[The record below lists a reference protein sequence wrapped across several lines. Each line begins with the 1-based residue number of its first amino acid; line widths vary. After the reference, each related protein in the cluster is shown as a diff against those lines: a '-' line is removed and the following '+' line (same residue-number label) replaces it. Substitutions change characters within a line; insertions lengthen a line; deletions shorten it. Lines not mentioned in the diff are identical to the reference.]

1 MTKEKEYATYQIW
14 IKKGHKLHIYFMEM
28 CQNAK
33 NLYNTTNFYIR
44 QVYTALRT
52 EKTLQPLQQEV
63 LHTLQTHIEAMNENQ
78 LHAYRKRVQKQKEK
92 PVKEQKDIKCNLFTF
107 PTKEK
112 SFLSYNFL
120 DCLFKTMKQQDYM
133 NLPAQTNQAVMK
145 KLYQNWKSFFAS
157 MKTYQ
162 KHPSTF
168 TGRLRI
174 PKYIKS
180 SMKEIVFTNQVCK
193 LQDKYIRF
201 PKTSMKLN
209 IGKLFGHIENLKE
222 IHVSPAY
229 GKFKV
234 EIITEKSEPA
244 PEHVDNKRYMSIDLG
259 INNVATITTNTGAIP
274 VLVKGNVIK
283 SINQY
288 YNKQKAHLLSILRHG
303 KEPKEGPHTS
313 KRLERLH
320 EKRFLKIKDFFHKIS
335 YNIVHFAVQHE
346 ISMIVIGKNTS
357 WKQNSNMGKR
367 QNQSFCHIPHN
378 LLIEMIK
385 YKANRHGITV
395 QVVEESYTSK
405 ASFLDNDDIPAFG
418 EEDIPVFSGKR
429 ITRGLYRTKENK
441 LLNADVNGSYNILKK
456 AVPKAF
462 ADGIEGLC
470 HQAAVSTPLVL
481 SIF

>member
-1 MTKEKEYATYQIW
+1 MPKEKEYATYQIW
-14 IKKGHKLHIYFMEM
+14 IKKGHKLYAYFMEM

-44 QVYTALRT
+44 QVYTALCT
-52 EKTLQPLQQEV
+52 EQPLQPLQQEV
-63 LHTLQTHIEAMNENQ
+63 LHTLQTQIENMNKNQ
-78 LHAYRKRVQKQKEK
+78 LRAYQKRVQKQKEK
-92 PVKEQKDIKCNLFTF
+92 SVREQKDIKCNLFTL

-112 SFLSYNFL
+112 SFLAYNFL

-157 MKTYQ
+157 IKAYK

-168 TGRLRI
+168 TGRPRI

-180 SMKEIVFTNQVCK
+180 PMKEIVFTNQVCK

-201 PKTSMKLN
+201 PKTGVKLN
-209 IGKLFGHIENLKE
+209 IGKLFRRIGNLKE
-222 IHVSPAY
+222 VRVSPAY

-234 EIITEKSEPA
+234 EIVTEQPEFS
-244 PEHVDNKRYMSIDLG
+244 PEHIDNNRYMGIDLG
-259 INNVATITTNTGAIP
+259 INNIATITTNTGATP
-274 VLVKGNVIK
+274 VLFKGNVIK
-283 SINQY
+283 GINQY
-288 YNKQKAHLLSILRHG
+288 YNKKKAHLQGILRHG
-303 KEPKEGPHTS
+303 QEPKEGPHTS

-320 EKRFLKIKDFFHKIS
+320 EKRFLKIKDIFHKMS
-335 YNIVHFAVQHE
+335 HHIVQMVIQQE

-357 WKQNSNMGKR
+357 WKQNSDMGKQ
-367 QNQSFCHIPHN
+367 QNQSFCHISHN
-378 LLIEMIK
+378 LLIEMIT
-385 YKANRHGITV
+385 YKAERKGITV

-405 ASFLDNDDIPAFG
+405 ASFLDNDDIPTYG

-462 ADGIEGLC
+462 VDGIEGLC

-481 SIF
+481 SIS

>member
-1 MTKEKEYATYQIW
+1 MTKEKEYVTYQIW
-14 IKKGHKLHIYFMEM
+14 IKKGHKLHAYFMEM

-52 EKTLQPLQQEV
+52 DQPLQPLQQEV
-63 LHTLQTHIEAMNENQ
+63 LHTLQMYIETMNKNQ
-78 LHAYRKRVQKQKEK
+78 LRAYRKRVQREKEK
-92 PVKEQKDIKCNLFTF
+92 PVKEQKEIKCNLFTF

-157 MKTYQ
+157 IKAYK
-162 KHPSTF
+162 KHPSIF
-168 TGRLRI
+168 TGRPRI

-180 SMKEIVFTNQVCK
+180 SLKEIVFTNQVCK

-201 PKTSMKLN
+201 PKTSIKLN
-209 IGKLFGHIENLKE
+209 IGKLFGYIEKLKE
-222 IHVSPAY
+222 VRVSPAY

-234 EIITEKSEPA
+234 EIVTEQSKPASE
-244 PEHVDNKRYMSIDLG
+244 HIDNNRYMSIDLG
-259 INNVATITTNTGAIP
+259 INNIATIITNTGATP

-283 SINQY
+283 SMNQY
-288 YNKQKAHLLSILRHG
+288 YNKQKAHLLGILRHG
-303 KEPKEGPHTS
+303 KEPKEGLHTS
-313 KRLERLH
+313 RCLERLH
-320 EKRFLKIKDFFHKIS
+320 EKRFLKIKDLFHKIS
-335 YNIVHFAVQHE
+335 YHIVQFAIQHE
-346 ISMIVIGKNTS
+346 ISMIVIGKNAA
-357 WKQNSNMGKR
+357 WKQNSEMGKQ

-378 LLIEMIK
+378 LLIEMIT
-385 YKANRHGITV
+385 YKAKRKGITV

-405 ASFLDNDDIPAFG
+405 ASFLDNDAIPIYG
-418 EEDIPVFSGKR
+418 EEDIPAFSGKR
-429 ITRGLYRTKENK
+429 ITRGLYRTKEKK

>member
-1 MTKEKEYATYQIW
+1 MTNEKEYATYQIW
-14 IKKGHKLHIYFMEM
+14 IKKGHKLYSYFLEM

-52 EKTLQPLQQEV
+52 DQPLQPLQQEV
-63 LHTLQTHIEAMNENQ
+63 LHTLQAHIEIMNENQ
-78 LHAYRKRVQKQKEK
+78 LHAYQKRVQKQKEK

-112 SFLSYNFL
+112 SFLSYHFL

-157 MKTYQ
+157 IKAYQ

-168 TGRLRI
+168 TGRPRI

-201 PKTSMKLN
+201 PKTNIKLN
-209 IGKLFGHIENLKE
+209 IGKLFGRIGNLKE
-222 IHVSPAY
+222 VRVSPTY

-234 EIITEKSEPA
+234 EIVTEQSEPA
-244 PEHVDNKRYMSIDLG
+244 PEGVENNRYMSIDLG
-259 INNVATITTNTGAIP
+259 VNNVATIITNTGATP

-283 SINQY
+283 SMNQY
-288 YNKQKAHLLSILRHG
+288 YNKKKAYFTGILRHG

-313 KRLERLH
+313 KCLERLH
-320 EKRFLKIKDFFHKIS
+320 EKRFLKIKDLFHKIS
-335 YNIVHFAVQHE
+335 YHIVQFAIQHE

-357 WKQNSNMGKR
+357 WKQNSEMGKR

-378 LLIEMIK
+378 LLIEMIN
-385 YKANRHGITV
+385 YKAKRQGVMV

-405 ASFLDNDDIPAFG
+405 ASFLDNDDIPTYG
-418 EEDIPVFSGKR
+418 EEDIPEFSGKR
-429 ITRGLYRTKENK
+429 IKRGLYRTRENK
-441 LLNADVNGSYNILKK
+441 LLNADVNGAYNILKK
-456 AVPKAF
+456 VVPKAF

-481 SIF
+481 SIS

>member
-14 IKKGHKLHIYFMEM
+14 IKKGHKLYSYFLEM

-52 EKTLQPLQQEV
+52 DQPLQPLQQEV
-63 LHTLQTHIEAMNENQ
+63 LHTLQAHIEIMNENQ
-78 LHAYRKRVQKQKEK
+78 LCAYQKRMQKQKEK
-92 PVKEQKDIKCNLFTF
+92 PVEKRKEMKCNLFTF

-112 SFLSYNFL
+112 SFLSYHFL

-157 MKTYQ
+157 MKAYQ

-168 TGRLRI
+168 TGRPCI

-180 SMKEIVFTNQVCK
+180 STKEIVFTNQVCK

-201 PKTSMKLN
+201 PKTSIKLN
-209 IGKLFGHIENLKE
+209 IGKLFGRVGNLKE
-222 IHVSPAY
+222 VRVSPVY

-234 EIITEKSEPA
+234 EIVTEKSEPTL
-244 PEHVDNKRYMSIDLG
+244 EHVDNRRYMSIDLG
-259 INNVATITTNTGAIP
+259 INNIATIVTNTGTNP

-288 YNKQKAHLLSILRHG
+288 YNKKKAYLMGILRHG

-313 KRLERLH
+313 KRLESLH
-320 EKRFLKIKDFFHKIS
+320 EKRSLKIKDLFHKAS
-335 YNIVHFAVQHE
+335 YHIVQLAIQQE

-357 WKQNSNMGKR
+357 WKQNSEMGKR
-367 QNQSFCHIPHN
+367 QNQSFCYIPHN
-378 LLIEMIK
+378 LLIEMII
-385 YKANRHGITV
+385 YKAKRKGIAV

-405 ASFLDNDDIPAFG
+405 ASFLDNDTIPTYG
-418 EEDIPVFSGKR
+418 QENIPIFSGKR
-429 ITRGLYRTKENK
+429 VTRGLYRTRENL

-456 AVPKAF
+456 AVSKAF
-462 ADGIEGLC
+462 ADEIEGLC

>member
-14 IKKGHKLHIYFMEM
+14 IKKGHKLYSYFLEM

-52 EKTLQPLQQEV
+52 DQPLQPLQREV
-63 LHTLQTHIEAMNENQ
+63 LHTLQAHIEAMNENQ
-78 LHAYRKRVQKQKEK
+78 LRAYQKRVQKQKEK
-92 PVKEQKDIKCNLFTF
+92 PAKKQNEIRYNSFTL
-107 PTKEK
+107 PTKEN

-157 MKTYQ
+157 IKAYKKQ
-162 KHPSTF
+162 PSTF
-168 TGRLRI
+168 TGRPRI

-201 PKTSMKLN
+201 PKTSIKLN
-209 IGKLFGHIENLKE
+209 IGKLFGRIENLKE
-222 IHVSPAY
+222 VRVSPAY

-234 EIITEKSEPA
+234 EIVAEQPESTS
-244 PEHVDNKRYMSIDLG
+244 EHVDNNRYMSIDLG
-259 INNVATITTNTGAIP
+259 IDNIATITTNTGATP

-288 YNKQKAHLLSILRHG
+288 YNKQKAHLLGILRHG
-303 KEPKEGPHTS
+303 KETKEGPHTS
-313 KRLERLH
+313 KRLEKLH
-320 EKRFLKIKDFFHKIS
+320 EKRFLKIKDIFHKIS
-335 YNIVHFAVQHE
+335 YHIVDFAVQHE
-346 ISMIVIGKNTS
+346 ISMIVIGKNIS
-357 WKQNSNMGKR
+357 WKQNSDMGKR
-367 QNQSFCHIPHN
+367 QNQSFCHIPYN
-378 LLIEMIK
+378 LLIEMIT
-385 YKANRHGITV
+385 YKAHRQSTNV

-405 ASFLDNDDIPAFG
+405 ASFLDNDAIPTYG
-418 EEDIPVFSGKR
+418 EEDIPEFSGKR
-429 ITRGLYRTKENK
+429 IKRGLYRTKENK

-456 AVPKAF
+456 AV
-462 ADGIEGLC
+462 
-470 HQAAVSTPLVL
+470 
-481 SIF
+481 